1 MEEVKTGKLGKEIK
15 DFLLKYPNGAIDPKP
30 RIFQCEKCGDYASL
44 RTLAMYIPD
53 GINTRQNEKYV
64 FPGEFNKY
72 YKLYKEYRHTCKK
85 CGGIMKLIR
94 QNNAVEHLECPH
106 CKGEILSISDVMS
119 WS

>member
-1 MEEVKTGKLGKEIK
+1 MKK
-15 DFLLKYPNGAIDPKP
+15 
-30 RIFQCEKCGDYASL
+30 
-44 RTLAMYIPD
+44 
-53 GINTRQNEKYV
+53 EKYTEETHEK
-64 FPGEFNKY
+64 PIDIFNKY